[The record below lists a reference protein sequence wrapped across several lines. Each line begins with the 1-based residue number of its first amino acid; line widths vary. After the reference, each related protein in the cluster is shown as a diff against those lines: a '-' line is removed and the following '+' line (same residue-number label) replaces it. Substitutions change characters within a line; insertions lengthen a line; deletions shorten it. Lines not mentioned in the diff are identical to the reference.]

1 MFLETSPVAQPHTE
15 KEINRESERLSLGSM
30 EDLLAYRLRSAQYLL
45 FTVHSEVFNRHSIT
59 PGLYGI
65 LIAIRYNPGCSQIA
79 VCNRLHIDSSA
90 MVAALDKLQKL
101 GLVERRPSPTD
112 RRQRAL
118 YTTERGETVM
128 SEIEAAVRSQ
138 ESKVLAEFTPG
149 ERSTLM
155 QLLERFDR

>member
-1 MFLETSPVAQPHTE
+1 MTQSELNQESG
-15 KEINRESERLSLGSM
+15 REQDRLSLGSM

-45 FTVHSEVFNRHSIT
+45 FTVHSEVFNRYKIT

-90 MVAALDKLQKL
+90 MVTALDKLQKL
-101 GLVERRPSPTD
+101 GFVERRPSPND

-118 YTTERGETVM
+118 YLTEQGETAM
-128 SEIEAAVRSQ
+128 QEIEAEVTAQ
-138 ESKVLAEFTPG
+138 EQSLLTDFSTS
-149 ERSTLM
+149 ERRTLM

>member
-1 MFLETSPVAQPHTE
+1 MSQE
-15 KEINRESERLSLGSM
+15 EIDRLSLGSM

-45 FTVHSEVFNRHSIT
+45 FTVHAEVFNRYRIT

-79 VCNRLHIDSSA
+79 VCNRLNIDSSA
-90 MVAALDKLQKL
+90 MVTALDKLQKL
-101 GLVERRPSPTD
+101 GFVERRPSPND

-118 YTTERGETVM
+118 YMTEQGNAAM
-128 SEIEAAVRSQ
+128 QEIETEVAKQ
-138 ESKVLAEFTPG
+138 EESLLTDFSPS
-149 ERSTLM
+149 ERATLM

>member
-1 MFLETSPVAQPHTE
+1 MAYSELNQE
-15 KEINRESERLSLGSM
+15 NDREQERLSLGSM

-45 FTVHSEVFNRHSIT
+45 FTVHSEVFNRYRIT

-79 VCNRLHIDSSA
+79 VCNRLNIDSSA
-90 MVAALDKLQKL
+90 MVTALDKLQKL
-101 GLVERRPSPTD
+101 GFVERRPSPND

-118 YTTERGETVM
+118 YMTEQGDAAM
-128 SEIEAAVRSQ
+128 QEIETEVAKQ
-138 ESKVLAEFTPG
+138 EKSLLTDFSAG
-149 ERSTLM
+149 ERANLM

>member
-1 MFLETSPVAQPHTE
+1 MTNSPIKQDSETEQD
-15 KEINRESERLSLGSM
+15 RLSLGSM

-45 FTVHSEVFNRHSIT
+45 FTVHSEVFNRYKIT

-79 VCNRLHIDSSA
+79 VCNRLNIDSSA
-90 MVAALDKLQKL
+90 MVTALDKLQKL
-101 GLVERRPSPTD
+101 NFVERRPSPND

-118 YTTERGETVM
+118 YMTEAGEAAM
-128 SEIEAAVRSQ
+128 QEIETEVAKQ
-138 ESKVLAEFTPG
+138 EKSLLKDFSSS
-149 ERSTLM
+149 ERATLM

>member
-1 MFLETSPVAQPHTE
+1 MTQSELNQESD
-15 KEINRESERLSLGSM
+15 REQNRLSLGSM

-45 FTVHSEVFNRHSIT
+45 FTVHSEVFNRYKIT

-101 GLVERRPSPTD
+101 EFVERRPSPND

-118 YTTERGETVM
+118 YLTEHGVAAM
-128 SEIEAAVRSQ
+128 QEIETEVATQ
-138 ESKVLAEFTPG
+138 EKSLLTNFSTS
-149 ERSTLM
+149 ERTTLM

>member
-1 MFLETSPVAQPHTE
+1 MTHSEMNQE
-15 KEINRESERLSLGSM
+15 NDREQERLSLGSM

-45 FTVHSEVFNRHSIT
+45 FTVHSEVFNQYKIT

-79 VCNRLHIDSSA
+79 VCNRLNIDSSA
-90 MVAALDKLQKL
+90 MVTALDKLQKL
-101 GLVERRPSPTD
+101 GFVERRPSPND

-118 YTTERGETVM
+118 YMTEQGDAAM
-128 SEIEAAVRSQ
+128 QEIETAVAKQ
-138 ESKVLAEFTPG
+138 EKSLLTDFSPS
-149 ERSTLM
+149 ERATLM

>member
-1 MFLETSPVAQPHTE
+1 MKQEQA
-15 KEINRESERLSLGSM
+15 NRESDIAGDRLSLGSM

-45 FTVHSEVFNRHSIT
+45 FTVHSEVFNRYKIT

-79 VCNRLHIDSSA
+79 VCNRLNIDSSA
-90 MVAALDKLQKL
+90 MVTALDKLQKL
-101 GLVERRPSPTD
+101 GFVERRPSPND

-118 YTTERGETVM
+118 YMTEQGEAAM
-128 SEIEAAVRSQ
+128 QEIEAEVAAQ
-138 ESKVLAEFTPG
+138 EKSLLTDFSAS
-149 ERSTLM
+149 ERATLM

>member
-1 MFLETSPVAQPHTE
+1 MPQSD
-15 KEINRESERLSLGSM
+15 SERLDLGSM
-30 EDLLAYRLRSAQYLL
+30 ENLLAYRLRSAQYLL
-45 FTVHSEVFNRHSIT
+45 FTVHSSVFSEHGIT

-79 VCNRLHIDSSA
+79 VCNRLKIDSSA
-90 MVAALDKLQKL
+90 MVTALDKLQRL

-118 YTTERGETVM
+118 YLTDKGESVMLITEAEVATQEKNLLSDLTV
-128 SEIEAAVRSQ
+128 Q
-138 ESKVLAEFTPG
+138 ERE
-149 ERSTLM
+149 TLM

>member
-1 MFLETSPVAQPHTE
+1 MKQERA
-15 KEINRESERLSLGSM
+15 NRESEFASDRLSLGSM

-45 FTVHSEVFNRHSIT
+45 FTVHSEVFNRYKIT

-79 VCNRLHIDSSA
+79 VCNRLNIDSSA
-90 MVAALDKLQKL
+90 MVTALDKLQKL
-101 GLVERRPSPTD
+101 GFVERRPSPND

-118 YTTERGETVM
+118 YLTEKGEAAM
-128 SEIEAAVRSQ
+128 REIETAVATQ
-138 ESKVLAEFTPG
+138 EKSLLTDFSAS
-149 ERSTLM
+149 ERTTLM

>member
-1 MFLETSPVAQPHTE
+1 MTQSELNQESG
-15 KEINRESERLSLGSM
+15 REQDRLSLGSM

-45 FTVHSEVFNRHSIT
+45 FTVHSEVFNRYKIT

-90 MVAALDKLQKL
+90 MVTALDKLQKL
-101 GLVERRPSPTD
+101 GFVERRPSPND

-118 YTTERGETVM
+118 YLTEQGETAM
-128 SEIEAAVRSQ
+128 QEIEAEVTAQ
-138 ESKVLAEFTPG
+138 EQSLLTDFSTR
-149 ERSTLM
+149 ERTTLM